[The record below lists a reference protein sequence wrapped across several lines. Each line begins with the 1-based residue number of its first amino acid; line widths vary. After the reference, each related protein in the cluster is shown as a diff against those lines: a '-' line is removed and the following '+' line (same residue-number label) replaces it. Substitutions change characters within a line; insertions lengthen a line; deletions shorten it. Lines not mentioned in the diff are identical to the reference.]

1 MDKPIQKS
9 KWNKRNTVY
18 LVLVAALFFLI
29 LFGFNVM
36 NKKVY
41 KISGDKIISHQV
53 NRGSFQ
59 DVILID
65 ANIEPIRSILV
76 NNPDGGTVEEIY
88 IEDGVF
94 VEKGTAMIKLNNPS
108 VSLGY
113 MNQET
118 AIIEQIN
125 NLRNLKL
132 SLEKDQRIL
141 SESLL
146 DIEYQVAKIERD
158 YVVDTVLYRKGVLA
172 KNEFIKSEEEYK
184 YQLDKKSF
192 LEENV
197 RKSKSDNKIQIHQID
212 RSINLMERNLEEIHK
227 NINKLLVTAPV
238 SGLVSSFDPI
248 IGTSISGMEIIAKID
263 VQEGFKIRA
272 NVDEYYLSSVKPG
285 QAARFSFDGEIIE
298 LEVKKVLPEVV
309 NNRFTIELLFIDSIP
324 EAISNGMSL
333 QVRLELSKAKEA
345 ILIPRGSYFQSSG
358 GQYVFVL
365 DEDNNKA
372 YKRSIRIG
380 RQNPSYYE
388 VLEGLETGEKIITS
402 SYEMYKNYEVIEINQ

>member
-1 MDKPIQKS
+1 MDKPIQKP
-9 KWNKRNTVY
+9 KWNRRKSVY
-18 LVLVAALFFLI
+18 LILGAALFFLI
-29 LFGFNVM
+29 LFGFNAM

-41 KISGDKIISHQV
+41 TISSDKIVTHQV
-53 NRGSFQ
+53 NQGSFQ
-59 DVILID
+59 DIILID
-65 ANIEPIRSILV
+65 ANVEPIRSILV

-88 IEDGVF
+88 IEDGVY
-94 VEKGTAMIKLNNPS
+94 VEKGTPMLKLDNPA

-132 SLEKDQRIL
+132 SLEKDQRVL

-172 KNEFIKSEEEYK
+172 KNNFVKSEEEYK

-192 LEENV
+192 LEANV
-197 RKSKSDNKIQIHQID
+197 KKSKSDNKIQINQID

-227 NINKLLVTAPV
+227 NIDKLLVRAPV

-248 IGTSISGMEIIAKID
+248 IGTSIGGMEIIAKID
-263 VQEGFKIRA
+263 VQEGFKIRGS
-272 NVDEYYLSSVKPG
+272 VDEYYLSSVKPG
-285 QAARFSFDGEIIE
+285 QAARFSFDGKLIE
-298 LEVKKVLPEVV
+298 LQVKKVLPEVV
-309 NNRFTIELLFIDSIP
+309 NNRFAIELVFIDSIP
-324 EAISNGMSL
+324 ASISNGMSL
-333 QVRLELSKAKEA
+333 QARLELSKAREA
-345 ILIPRGSYFQSSG
+345 VLIPRGSYFQSSG
-358 GQYVFVL
+358 GQFVFVI
-365 DEDNNKA
+365 DDKNEA
-372 YKRSIRIG
+372 HKRSIRIG

-388 VLEGLETGEKIITS
+388 VLEGLEAGERIITS
-402 SYEMYKNYEVIEINQ
+402 SYEMYKNYELIEIN

>member
-9 KWNKRNTVY
+9 KWNKKKIVY
-18 LVLVAALFFLI
+18 LILGGALFFLI
-29 LFGFNVM
+29 LFGFSIL

-41 KISGDKIISHQV
+41 KISSDKISSYVVKQ
-53 NRGSFQ
+53 GKFQ

-94 VEKGTAMIKLNNPS
+94 VTKGTPLLKLNNPK
-108 VSLGY
+108 VSLAY

-132 SLEKDQRIL
+132 SLEKDQRDL
-141 SESLL
+141 SESLI
-146 DIEYQVAKIERD
+146 DIDYQVAKIERD
-158 YVVDTVLYRKGVLA
+158 FIVDTVLYKKGVIA
-172 KNEFIKSEEEYK
+172 KNDYIKSQEEYK
-184 YQLDKKSF
+184 YQLNKKSF

-197 RKSKSDNKIQIHQID
+197 KKSKKDNKVQIQQID

-227 NINKLLVTAPV
+227 NIDKLLVSAPV

-248 IGTSISGMEIIAKID
+248 IGTSISGMETIAKID
-263 VQEGFKIRA
+263 VLEGFKIRG

-285 QAARFSFDGEIIE
+285 QAARFSFDGELIE

-309 NNRFTIELLFIDSIP
+309 NSRFAIELIFIDSIP
-324 EAISNGMSL
+324 NAISNGMSL
-333 QVRLELSKAKEA
+333 QARLELSKAREA

-358 GQYVFVL
+358 GQFVFVM
-365 DEDNNKA
+365 DNNNEA
-372 YKRSIRIG
+372 HKRSIRIG

-388 VLEGLETGEKIITS
+388 VLEGLEEGERIITS
-402 SYEMYKNYEVIEINQ
+402 SYEMYKNYELIEINQ

>member
-1 MDKPIQKS
+1 MDKPIQKP
-9 KWNKRNTVY
+9 KWNRRKSVY
-18 LVLVAALFFLI
+18 LILGAALFFLI
-29 LFGFNVM
+29 LFGFNSM

-41 KISGDKIISHQV
+41 TISSDKVVTHKV

-59 DVILID
+59 DIILID
-65 ANIEPIRSILV
+65 ANVEPIRSILV

-88 IEDGVF
+88 IEDGVY
-94 VEKGTAMIKLNNPS
+94 VEKGTPMLKLDNPA

-132 SLEKDQRIL
+132 SLEKDQRVL

-172 KNEFIKSEEEYK
+172 KNNFVKSEEEYK
-184 YQLDKKSF
+184 YQLEKKSF
-192 LEENV
+192 LEANV
-197 RKSKSDNKIQIHQID
+197 KKSKSDNKIQINQID

-227 NINKLLVTAPV
+227 NIDKLLVRAPV

-248 IGTSISGMEIIAKID
+248 IGTSIGGMEIIAKID
-263 VQEGFKIRA
+263 VQEGFKIRGS
-272 NVDEYYLSSVKPG
+272 VDEYYLSSVKPG
-285 QAARFSFDGEIIE
+285 QAARFSFDGKLIE
-298 LEVKKVLPEVV
+298 LQVKKVLPEVV
-309 NNRFTIELLFIDSIP
+309 NNRFAIELVFIDSIP
-324 EAISNGMSL
+324 ASISNGMSL
-333 QVRLELSKAKEA
+333 QARVELSKAREA
-345 ILIPRGSYFQSSG
+345 ILIPRGSYFQSAG
-358 GQYVFVL
+358 GQFVFVI
-365 DEDNNKA
+365 DDKNEA
-372 YKRSIRIG
+372 HKRSIRIG

-388 VLEGLETGEKIITS
+388 VLEGLEAGERIITS
-402 SYEMYKNYEVIEINQ
+402 SYEMYKNYELIEIN

>member
-1 MDKPIQKS
+1 MDKPIQKP
-9 KWNKRNTVY
+9 KWNKRKSVY
-18 LVLVAALFFLI
+18 LILGAALFFLI
-29 LFGFNVM
+29 LFGFNAM

-41 KISGDKIISHQV
+41 TISSDKIVTHQV
-53 NRGSFQ
+53 NQGSFQ
-59 DVILID
+59 DIILID
-65 ANIEPIRSILV
+65 ANVEPIRSILV

-88 IEDGVF
+88 IEDGVY
-94 VEKGTAMIKLNNPS
+94 VEKGTPMLKLDNPA

-132 SLEKDQRIL
+132 SLEKDQRVL

-172 KNEFIKSEEEYK
+172 KNNFVKSEEEYK

-192 LEENV
+192 LEANV
-197 RKSKSDNKIQIHQID
+197 KKSKSDNKIQINQID

-227 NINKLLVTAPV
+227 NIDKLLVRAPV

-248 IGTSISGMEIIAKID
+248 IGTSIGGMEIIAKID
-263 VQEGFKIRA
+263 VQEGFKIRGS
-272 NVDEYYLSSVKPG
+272 VDEYYLSSVKPG
-285 QAARFSFDGEIIE
+285 QAARFSFDGKLIE
-298 LEVKKVLPEVV
+298 LQVKKVLPEVV
-309 NNRFTIELLFIDSIP
+309 NNRFAIELVFIDSIP
-324 EAISNGMSL
+324 ESISNGMSL
-333 QVRLELSKAKEA
+333 QARLELSKAREA
-345 ILIPRGSYFQSSG
+345 VLIPRGSYFQSSG
-358 GQYVFVL
+358 GQFVFVI
-365 DEDNNKA
+365 DDKNEA
-372 YKRSIRIG
+372 HKRSIRIG

-388 VLEGLETGEKIITS
+388 VLEGLEAGERIITS
-402 SYEMYKNYEVIEINQ
+402 SYEMYKNYELIEIN

>member
-9 KWNKRNTVY
+9 KWNKTNIAY
-18 LVLVAALFFLI
+18 LVLGAALLILI
-29 LFGFNVM
+29 LFGFNVL

-41 KISGDKIISHQV
+41 KLSEDKISSYQV
-53 NRGSFQ
+53 ERGSFQ

-65 ANIEPIRSILV
+65 ASIEPIRSILV

-94 VEKGTAMIKLNNPS
+94 VEKGTPMLKLDNPA

-141 SESLL
+141 TESLL
-146 DIEYQVAKIERD
+146 DIEYQVAKIERS
-158 YVVDTVLYRKGVLA
+158 YVVDTVLYQKGVLA
-172 KNEFIKSEEEYK
+172 KNDFIKSEAEYR
-184 YQLDKKSF
+184 YQLDKKAF
-192 LEENV
+192 LEDNV
-197 RKSKSDNKIQIHQID
+197 KKSKSDNKIQIQQID

-227 NINKLLVTAPV
+227 NIDKLLVKAPV
-238 SGLVSSFDPI
+238 SGLVSSFNPI

-263 VQEGFKIRA
+263 VQEGFKIRG

-285 QAARFSFDGEIIE
+285 QAARFSFDGELIE

-309 NNRFTIELLFIDSIP
+309 NNRFTIELIFIDSIP

-333 QVRLELSKAKEA
+333 QARLELSKAREA
-345 ILIPRGSYFQSSG
+345 VLIPRGSYFQSSG
-358 GQYVFVL
+358 GQFVFVI
-365 DEDNNKA
+365 DGDNEA
-372 YKRSIRIG
+372 HKRSIRIG

-388 VLEGLETGEKIITS
+388 VLEGLEPGERIITS
-402 SYEMYKNYEVIEINQ
+402 SYEMYKNYEEIVINK

>member
-9 KWNKRNTVY
+9 KWSKQRILY
-18 LVLVAALFFLI
+18 IALGAAIIFLV
-29 LFGFNVM
+29 LFGFSVL

-41 KISGDKIISHQV
+41 KVDNNKISSHQV
-53 NRGSFQ
+53 SKGNFQ

-88 IEDGVF
+88 IEDGVL
-94 VEKGTAMIKLNNPS
+94 VTKGTPLLKLNNPA

-132 SLEKDQRIL
+132 SLEKDQRDL
-141 SESLL
+141 SESLI
-146 DIEYQVAKIERD
+146 DIEYQVSKIERD
-158 YVVDTVLYRKGVLA
+158 FYVDTVLYEKGVIA
-172 KNEFIKSEEEYK
+172 KNDYIRSQAEYK

-197 RKSKSDNKIQIHQID
+197 KKSKRDNKVQIKQING
-212 RSINLMERNLEEIHK
+212 SINLMERNLEEIHK
-227 NINKLLVTAPV
+227 NIEKMLVRAPV
-238 SGLVSSFDPI
+238 DGLVSSFNPI
-248 IGTSISGMEIIAKID
+248 IGTSITGMETIAKID
-263 VQEGFKIRA
+263 VLEGFKIRGY
-272 NVDEYYLSSVKPG
+272 VDEYYLSSVKPS

-298 LEVKKVLPEVV
+298 LTVKKVLPEVE
-309 NNRFTIELLFIDSIP
+309 NGRFAIEMLFLDSIP
-324 EAISNGMSL
+324 ESITNGMSL
-333 QVRLELSKAKEA
+333 QARLELSKAREA

-358 GQYVFVL
+358 GQYVFVMN
-365 DEDNNKA
+365 DNNEA
-372 YKRSIRIG
+372 YKKSIRIG

-388 VLEGLETGEKIITS
+388 VLDGLDVGDRIITS
-402 SYEMYKNYEVIEINQ
+402 SYEMYKNYELIEINQ